1 MRSSE
6 ETMAVIY
13 IYIYIYINQA
23 YGPYK
28 VDSPIGPALG
38 LKPSVKIRS

>member
-13 IYIYIYINQA
+13 IYIYILVKPMVLIKLTNQ
-23 YGPYK
+23 
-28 VDSPIGPALG
+28 
-38 LKPSVKIRS
+38 